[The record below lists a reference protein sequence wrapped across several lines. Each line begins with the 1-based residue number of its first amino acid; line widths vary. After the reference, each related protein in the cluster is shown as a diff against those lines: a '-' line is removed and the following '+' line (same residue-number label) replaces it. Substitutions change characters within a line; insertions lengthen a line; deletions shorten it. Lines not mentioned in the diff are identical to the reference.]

1 MATRKEFKEAAH
13 LPLSLLKDWF
23 LPNSTQ
29 RTIKVA
35 LFALIGITE
44 LFRIAF
50 TESYD
55 LLLTAMVKT
64 LIFAP
69 CVVKVLP
76 PRVSEKHLFYYL
88 PRLG

>member
-1 MATRKEFKEAAH
+1 MATRKEGGSPSPP
-13 LPLSLLKDWF
+13 LP
-23 LPNSTQ
+23 PQ
-29 RTIKVA
+29 RLVSSK
-35 LFALIGITE
+35 FYPE